1 MSIKVSLVTQARD
14 YMYQCTQT
22 NLAPAWE
29 LTEIAIEYGKII
41 APMYDVDTDK
51 VLVAL
56 YLAHCVFSN
65 QRGSEIMSSHTTL
78 SADQARIRLNEHHI
92 DQAKID
98 DICEAIRLH
107 HTTEHSG
114 NIFYEVVKNA
124 EWFKFLTLKGMI
136 AFFHNLGQRG
146 LSYQEAQ
153 EYALHKLDKKLHYLT
168 LNKVKE
174 MATPMVEYIKE
185 NIL

>member
-1 MSIKVSLVTQARD
+1 MNEDIIIKARD
-14 YMYQCTQT
+14 YMYQCTKQ

-41 APMYDVDTDK
+41 APMYNLDTNK

-56 YLAHCVFSN
+56 YLAHCIFSN
-65 QRGSEIMSSHTTL
+65 VRNSETMKSHTIL
-78 SADQARIRLNEHHI
+78 SSNQARIWLTEHNVNQT
-92 DQAKID
+92 DID

-124 EWFKFLTLKGMI
+124 E
-136 AFFHNLGQRG
+136 
-146 LSYQEAQ
+146 
-153 EYALHKLDKKLHYLT
+153 
-168 LNKVKE
+168 
-174 MATPMVEYIKE
+174 
-185 NIL
+185 

>member
-1 MSIKVSLVTQARD
+1 
-14 YMYQCTQT
+14 MYQCTKQ

-41 APMYDVDTDK
+41 APMYNLDTNK

-65 QRGSEIMSSHTTL
+65 VRNSETIKSHTIL
-78 SADQARIRLNEHHI
+78 SSNQARIWLTEHNV
-92 DQAKID
+92 DQTDID

-124 EWFKFLTLKGMI
+124 E
-136 AFFHNLGQRG
+136 
-146 LSYQEAQ
+146 
-153 EYALHKLDKKLHYLT
+153 
-168 LNKVKE
+168 
-174 MATPMVEYIKE
+174 
-185 NIL
+185 